1 MEDEDAGSACEIR
14 IAKDIVKKDK
24 ETLSTIRLCL
34 EDEVF
39 FNVSVEEAT
48 TRVVMVELPCKKN
61 NCKNY

>member
-1 MEDEDAGSACEIR
+1 MEDEDAGFACEIR

-39 FNVSVEEAT
+39 FNVTTEEAT
-48 TRVVMVELPCKKN
+48 TRVVMVELP
-61 NCKNY
+61 